1 MLVASERYTLRVRV
15 RFVGF
20 VMTDSVSS
28 MLVDVE
34 VEVHLNGLLYVYR
47 ASLDM

>member
-15 RFVGF
+15 RFVAF
-20 VMTDSVSS
+20 VVSDGVSS

-34 VEVHLNGLLYVYR
+34 VKVYLNGLLRVHG
-47 ASLDM
+47 AILDI

>member
-34 VEVHLNGLLYVYR
+34 VKVHLNGLLRVHR
-47 ASLDM
+47 AILDI